1 MAERK
6 PSIVRLVLTIIAA
19 AIVFFVVSAA
29 LSFLTKMFLPYDMTT
44 IAGSRSVTNP
54 LMMVFFLYPIV
65 YMVGVVILY
74 SLLNLKWGTVERG
87 TAYGF
92 ILWLMISLPEA
103 YVIFTS
109 MDNYPIGFYMDKV
122 LFGLVAWIATGI
134 TIAYL
139 LRE

>member
-6 PSIVRLVLTIIAA
+6 PSIVRLVLTIIVA
-19 AIVFFVVSAA
+19 AIVFFVVSMAF
-29 LSFLTKMFLPYDMTT
+29 SFLTKMFFPYDMAA
-44 IAGSRSVTNP
+44 IAGSRLVTDP
-54 LMMVFFLYPIV
+54 LMMAFFLHPLI

-74 SLLNLKWGTVERG
+74 PLLNLKWSTVEKG

-109 MDNYPIGFYMDKV
+109 MSDYPTGFYIDKL
-122 LFGLVAWIATGI
+122 LFGLVAWIATGV